1 MFAPLLLPAIPSIGV
16 DPIQALKETDAIG
29 LLCILALL
37 YLSFLTGY
45 HIIIKLLELR
55 SASNQ
60 SEDFVAE
67 CLDGNKSLPEIYKL
81 SSEFPDS
88 PLASLLREA
97 YVEYEM
103 EMREEVTAHLPLDQ
117 RVQLGKTSVE
127 SALERT
133 IASEMRRLENRLV
146 HLATASSV
154 APFIGLFG
162 TVWGVL
168 GSFQALG
175 REGNAGLATLAPGI
189 STALMT
195 TIFGLIVAIP
205 AAVMYNRLSSDVAR
219 LSSQMDSFAHELSNV
234 FQKHLLR
241 RSPEA

>member
-1 MFAPLLLPAIPSIGV
+1 MLSPLLLSADLRLGV
-16 DPIQALKETDAIG
+16 DLLQAIRESDLVGI
-29 LLCILALL
+29 LCIVLL
-37 YLSFLTGY
+37 LFLSFKTGY
-45 HIIIKLLELR
+45 HIICKRLELS
-55 SASNQ
+55 SASSQ
-60 SEDFVAE
+60 SEDFIAE
-67 CLDGNKSLPEIYKL
+67 CLDGNKSLPEIYQL
-81 SSEFPDS
+81 ASEFPDS
-88 PLASLLREA
+88 PLAALLREA

-103 EMREEVTAHLPLDQ
+103 EMREETVARLPLEQ

-133 IASEMRRLENRLV
+133 IAAELRRLETHLV

-175 REGNAGLATLAPGI
+175 REGNAALATLAPGI
-189 STALMT
+189 STALIT
-195 TIFGLIVAIP
+195 TVFGLIVAIP
-205 AAVMYNRLSSDVAR
+205 AAVMYNRLSSDVTR

-241 RSPEA
+241 RSPEL